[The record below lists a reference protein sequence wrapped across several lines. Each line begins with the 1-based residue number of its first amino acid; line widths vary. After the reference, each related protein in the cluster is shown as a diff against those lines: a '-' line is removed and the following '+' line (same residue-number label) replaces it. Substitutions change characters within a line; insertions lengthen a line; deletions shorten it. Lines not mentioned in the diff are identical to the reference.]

1 MLIEFTNKG
10 MFVPIANVYIDPWTA
25 VPKALITHAHS
36 DHARFG
42 SQQYLSHHQS
52 IPILQKRLGPQSFT
66 GINYNETINI
76 NGVNFTFYP
85 AGHVLGS
92 AQIKVEY
99 KGEIWV
105 ASGDY
110 KLENDGVS
118 APFESVKCHTFITES
133 TFGLPV
139 YKWQSQQ
146 AIFDE
151 INNWWQQNIDDGKCS
166 VILAYSLGKAQR
178 IMQNINTN
186 LGPILVHGAVDEMNK
201 AHEEANVQLN
211 YSKKITPELSKA
223 DYKNALVIA
232 PPAVEGSTWLKKL
245 EPYSLAVASGWMGL
259 RGVRRRMSADRGFV
273 LSDHADWPSLNTAVQ
288 NTGAENIL
296 VTHGFTSIFAKWLTD
311 KGYNASEV
319 NTKFSGESLT
329 ETENTDNK
337 LETE

>member
-36 DHARFG
+36 DHARVG
-42 SQQYLSHHQS
+42 SGSYLSHYQS
-52 IPILQKRLGPQSFT
+52 IPILQKRLGNQDFM
-66 GINYNETINI
+66 GINYKETIQI

-99 KGEIWV
+99 KGEVWV

-139 YKWQSQQ
+139 YKWQSQLE
-146 AIFDE
+146 IFTE
-151 INNWWQQNIDDGKCS
+151 INDWWQQNITDGKCS

-178 IMQNINTN
+178 ILQNVNIE
-186 LGPILVHGAVDEMNK
+186 LGPVFVHGAVDEMNK
-201 AHEEANVQLN
+201 AHSDANVQLN
-211 YSKKITPELSKA
+211 NTTRITPELNKTSF
-223 DYKNALVIA
+223 KNALIIA
-232 PPAVEGSTWLKKL
+232 PPAVEGSAWLKKM

-259 RGVRRRMSADRGFV
+259 RGVRKRMNADLGFV
-273 LSDHADWPSLNTAVQ
+273 LSDHADWDGLNLAVK
-288 NTGAENIL
+288 NSGAENIL
-296 VTHGFTSIFAKWLTD
+296 VTHGFTAIFSKWLTEE
-311 KGYNASEV
+311 GYNANEV

-329 ETENTDNK
+329 ETEN
-337 LETE
+337 